1 MTLVTAKCPEC
12 RTTDSVPADAM
23 LVEVAA
29 PEQPSEHIGGCARW
43 ICSTCSD
50 VVGRAVAWHELAL
63 LLAAGARLLSE
74 HVTETLP
81 AHPESPPTGAR
92 FTLNDVLELHE
103 TLAGEEWFERL
114 TTDAI

>member
-1 MTLVTAKCPEC
+1 MTLVTAKCPQC
-12 RTTDSVPADAM
+12 PTTDSLPADAI

-29 PEQPSEHIGGCARW
+29 PGDPSEHLGGCARW

-74 HVTETLP
+74 HVTEPLP
-81 AHPESPPTGAR
+81 PHPEAPPAGAP
-92 FTLNDVLELHE
+92 FNLDDVLELHE
-103 TLAGEEWFERL
+103 RLAGDEWFEHL
-114 TTDAI
+114 TTDAL